1 MKKNAFEKLVND
13 QLDACSSVFNS
24 NPNYEKYTKSFQL
37 KKNTWID
44 FDFMSPT
51 ENGSCWCL
59 TILFEDGSYT
69 RRRMFSVIVDVKN
82 DGSSDLDIDSLYERY
97 KRISR

>member
-13 QLDACSSVFNS
+13 QLEVCSSVFNN
-24 NPNYEKYTKSFQL
+24 NPNYEKYTKSFKL
-37 KKNTWID
+37 KNNTWID

-51 ENGSCWCL
+51 ENGSCWCVTFL
-59 TILFEDGSYT
+59 YDDGSYT

-82 DGSSDLDIDSLYERY
+82 NGNNDLDIDKLYEKY